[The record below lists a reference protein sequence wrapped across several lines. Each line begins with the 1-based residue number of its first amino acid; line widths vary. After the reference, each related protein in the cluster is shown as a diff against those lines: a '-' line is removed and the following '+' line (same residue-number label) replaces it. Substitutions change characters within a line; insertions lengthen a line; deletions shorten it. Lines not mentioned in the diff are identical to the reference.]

1 MPEGYIF
8 AGRCDRTKHGGGV
21 LVFLRDSLLYS
32 DYDTSTYHIPET
44 AEMVA
49 VRIEELGVVIITVY
63 AQPSEKNTDLFIAL
77 EKLQAKIEADGLKSV
92 ICGDFNAHNKE
103 FLSSPRE
110 GACSFLSLI
119 TISTVQWNTGFTSPA
134 SFATLLIKAET

>member
-1 MPEGYIF
+1 
-8 AGRCDRTKHGGGV
+8 
-21 LVFLRDSLLYS
+21 
-32 DYDTSTYHIPET
+32 
-44 AEMVA
+44 MVA

-103 FLSSPRE
+103 FLGPSSKSNARGE
-110 GACSFLSLI
+110 RLQEFCENHNMVNVVKNRRGAR
-119 TISTVQWNTGFTSPA
+119 IS
-134 SFATLLIKAET
+134 